1 MPQSDTRRHS
11 SPLRQH
17 HTHVIHVSPLV
28 NAATEGQAVG
38 KIDEAHMYKNKA
50 RTCHIQELA
59 ISQPS
64 MRADDLAMKLM
75 VLRRRRREE
84 AKAAGRRVDA
94 SVERVAT
101 FATGT
106 PIANSIGE
114 LWVMQTFLRPDLL
127 DEAGVANINA
137 WAATF
142 TTTVNTVEV
151 NATGTSLRPV
161 TRVGKFCN
169 LSELLGISSVFTD
182 VVTRDEVPMA
192 LPTLAGGQRRIVTM
206 TPSQEVKDFITD
218 LGWRASNLSTDRLD
232 LDNILKVSND
242 GRNVSLDP
250 RMANLPAP
258 TESRAGKV
266 ADEVMRI
273 HNATIDNIYTDD
285 TGVPMPRRG
294 GLQILFCDRGT
305 PKVTASSTCT
315 TPSAPN
321 SWHAA
326 CPMRPSATSTR
337 PRNPPT
343 SCACSKTASAAKC
356 RCWWAPRKRWAP
368 VNVQNRATALHHV
381 DVPWKPCDISAQSP
395 RS

>member
-1 MPQSDTRRHS
+1 M
-11 SPLRQH
+11 
-17 HTHVIHVSPLV
+17 
-28 NAATEGQAVG
+28 VG

-64 MRADDLAMKLM
+64 IRADDLAMKLM

-84 AKAAGRRVDA
+84 AKAAGRSVDA

-114 LWVMQTFLRPDLL
+114 LWVMETFLRPDLL
-127 DEAGVANINA
+127 EEAGVANINA

-273 HNATIDNIYTDD
+273 HNGTIDNIYTDD

-294 GLQILFCDRGT
+294 GLQILFYDRGT
-305 PKVTASSTCT
+305 PKGDGEFNMYDAIRAELVARGMPGEAIRYIHDAEKPADKLRVFKDCISGKVSALLGSTEKMGT
-315 TPSAPN
+315 GT
-321 SWHAA
+321 
-326 CPMRPSATSTR
+326 
-337 PRNPPT
+337 
-343 SCACSKTASAAKC
+343 
-356 RCWWAPRKRWAP
+356 
-368 VNVQNRATALHHV
+368 NVQNRATF
-381 DVPWKPCDISAQSP
+381 PIGSACRYRWGLEVSTV
-395 RS
+395 SS

>member
-1 MPQSDTRRHS
+1 
-11 SPLRQH
+11 
-17 HTHVIHVSPLV
+17 
-28 NAATEGQAVG
+28 
-38 KIDEAHMYKNKA
+38 MYKNKA

-64 MRADDLAMKLM
+64 IRADDLAMKLM

-84 AKAAGRRVDA
+84 AKAAGRSVDA

-114 LWVMQTFLRPDLL
+114 LWVMETFLRPDLL
-127 DEAGVANINA
+127 EEAGVANINA

-273 HNATIDNIYTDD
+273 HNGTIDNIYTDD

-294 GLQILFCDRGT
+294 GLQILFYDRGT
-305 PKVTASSTCT
+305 PKGDGEFNMYDAIRAELVARGMPGEAIRYIHDAEKPADKLRLFKDCISGKVSALLGSTEKMGT
-315 TPSAPN
+315 GT
-321 SWHAA
+321 
-326 CPMRPSATSTR
+326 
-337 PRNPPT
+337 
-343 SCACSKTASAAKC
+343 
-356 RCWWAPRKRWAP
+356 
-368 VNVQNRATALHHV
+368 NVQNRATF
-381 DVPWKPCDISAQSP
+381 PIGSACRYRWGLEVSTV
-395 RS
+395 SS